1 MPAYSIGLFIEFKE
15 VHLREARR
23 QGYRAHVDEAEYQER
38 DRDSEDGDLVVHVLE
53 GVDDTQQEERER
65 VDDGHKVVGVAL
77 CVVSHAFF
85 QKLLR
90 LTDVRLG
97 CLKILFC
104 QAGHIERTVR
114 VVLLHPLDRF
124 GKKAAE
130 IRLLMRLDLVADE
143 FDLGNYRVEI
153 KDGFEKYYFR
163 GFHISGKMDNT
174 NDVFVPVTSLTVDKD
189 YDLVATYNIKANQ
202 VKYIIRFLSEEGV
215 EIYPS
220 EERYGNA
227 GDIAPVT
234 HRYVPGFTPVTTEL
248 TPEDLTLPLDGHV
261 KEFRFRYR
269 ANPGTEI
276 EIIDEGTTIYVYE
289 PRTIYT
295 GGGGG
300 GTGGVEVIE
309 ATTIEDNPTPQ
320 ANPDNNPP
328 LANWSNQLLE
338 TSPILA
344 YLIIGLAA
352 IFGISL
358 IAFLIFLFR
367 RKRRDNE

>member
-1 MPAYSIGLFIEFKE
+1 MK
-15 VHLREARR
+15 
-23 QGYRAHVDEAEYQER
+23 
-38 DRDSEDGDLVVHVLE
+38 
-53 GVDDTQQEERER
+53 
-65 VDDGHKVVGVAL
+65 
-77 CVVSHAFF
+77 
-85 QKLLR
+85 KLL
-90 LTDVRLG
+90 L
-97 CLKILFC
+97 CIF
-104 QAGHIERTVR
+104 A
-114 VVLLHPLDRF
+114 VLL
-124 GKKAAE
+124 
-130 IRLLMRLDLVADE
+130 LLNAGYKSINADDDYTYVVTIDGGQYGTVYDEKGNPVTDPIPADE

-153 KDGFEKYYFR
+153 NDGYEKYYFR

-202 VKYIIRFLSEEGV
+202 VKYIIRFLSEDGV

-320 ANPDNNPP
+320 ANPDNNNNNNNNQNNNQNGPGQGEIEIIDNNPP
-328 LANWSNQLLE
+328 LSNWFNQLLE

>member
-1 MPAYSIGLFIEFKE
+1 MK
-15 VHLREARR
+15 
-23 QGYRAHVDEAEYQER
+23 
-38 DRDSEDGDLVVHVLE
+38 
-53 GVDDTQQEERER
+53 
-65 VDDGHKVVGVAL
+65 
-77 CVVSHAFF
+77 
-85 QKLLR
+85 KLL
-90 LTDVRLG
+90 L
-97 CLKILFC
+97 CIF
-104 QAGHIERTVR
+104 A
-114 VVLLHPLDRF
+114 VLL
-124 GKKAAE
+124 
-130 IRLLMRLDLVADE
+130 LLNAGYKSINADDDYTYVVTIDGGQYGTVYDEKGNPVTDPIPADE

-320 ANPDNNPP
+320 ANPDNNNNNNNNQNNNQNGPGQGEIEIIDNNPP
-328 LANWSNQLLE
+328 LANWFNQLLE